1 MKNLSK
7 FVAVALIALS
17 TACAQ
22 TQEETAAAAPA
33 PTVEETNTEESS
45 ADNENAE
52 PVEASTDETTP
63 AAASSSKP
71 KLDLPTQCLQPR
83 IAGRCKARFSVF
95 GFDPLKGK
103 CVPYFYGG
111 CEGSKT
117 LPLKPATKH
126 VIHPRTRLLKNNER
140 VESLTVDGDIGAR
153 TLPPFAF
160 QDRRIA
166 KEEQRDPSARLSALG
181 TDRTTGHR

>member
-1 MKNLSK
+1 MRNLSK
-7 FVAVALIALS
+7 FVAVALITLS

-33 PTVEETNTEESS
+33 PAAEETNTEETTNGGESTKQ
-45 ADNENAE
+45 AE
-52 PVEASTDETTP
+52 AITDTAPVETTP
-63 AAASSSKP
+63 TAASSAKP

-111 CEGSKT
+111 CEGSENRFDT
-117 LPLKPATKH
+117 LEACNEACNPPA
-126 VIHPRTRLLKNNER
+126 NQ
-140 VESLTVDGDIGAR
+140 A
-153 TLPPFAF
+153 
-160 QDRRIA
+160 A
-166 KEEQRDPSARLSALG
+166 KK
-181 TDRTTGHR
+181 

>member
-52 PVEASTDETTP
+52 PAEAVTDAAPDKTKP
-63 AAASSSKP
+63 RAASSSKP

-111 CEGSKT
+111 CEGSENRFDT
-117 LPLKPATKH
+117 LEACNEACNPPA
-126 VIHPRTRLLKNNER
+126 NQ
-140 VESLTVDGDIGAR
+140 A
-153 TLPPFAF
+153 
-160 QDRRIA
+160 A
-166 KEEQRDPSARLSALG
+166 KK
-181 TDRTTGHR
+181 

>member
-1 MKNLSK
+1 MRNLSK
-7 FVAVALIALS
+7 FVAVALITLS

-33 PTVEETNTEESS
+33 PAAEETNTEETAGGSES
-45 ADNENAE
+45 TEQT
-52 PVEASTDETTP
+52 EASTNTAPVETTP
-63 AAASSSKP
+63 TTASSSKP

-111 CEGSKT
+111 CEGSENRFDT
-117 LPLKPATKH
+117 LEACNEACNPPA
-126 VIHPRTRLLKNNER
+126 NQ
-140 VESLTVDGDIGAR
+140 A
-153 TLPPFAF
+153 
-160 QDRRIA
+160 A
-166 KEEQRDPSARLSALG
+166 KK
-181 TDRTTGHR
+181 

>member
-17 TACAQ
+17 IACAQ

-33 PTVEETNTEESS
+33 PTVEEPNTEESS
-45 ADNENAE
+45 ADNEDAE
-52 PVEASTDETTP
+52 AATDAAPDKTTP

-111 CEGSKT
+111 CEGSENRFDT
-117 LPLKPATKH
+117 LEACNEACNPPANQAAEK
-126 VIHPRTRLLKNNER
+126 
-140 VESLTVDGDIGAR
+140 
-153 TLPPFAF
+153 
-160 QDRRIA
+160 
-166 KEEQRDPSARLSALG
+166 
-181 TDRTTGHR
+181 

>member
-95 GFDPLKGK
+95 GFDPLKGSVCRIFTAAAK
-103 CVPYFYGG
+103 EATTASTPW
-111 CEGSKT
+111 
-117 LPLKPATKH
+117 KPATKH
-126 VIHPRTRLLKNNER
+126 VIHPRARLLKNE
-140 VESLTVDGDIGAR
+140 
-153 TLPPFAF
+153 
-160 QDRRIA
+160 
-166 KEEQRDPSARLSALG
+166 
-181 TDRTTGHR
+181 

>member
-52 PVEASTDETTP
+52 PAEAVTDETRHLQLPPRLSPSSTYP
-63 AAASSSKP
+63 LNVFSPELPDAVRHASVSLASTRSKVSVCPIFTAAAKEATTASTPS
-71 KLDLPTQCLQPR
+71 
-83 IAGRCKARFSVF
+83 
-95 GFDPLKGK
+95 
-103 CVPYFYGG
+103 
-111 CEGSKT
+111 
-117 LPLKPATKH
+117 KPATKH
-126 VIHPRTRLLKNNER
+126 VIHPRARLLKNE
-140 VESLTVDGDIGAR
+140 
-153 TLPPFAF
+153 
-160 QDRRIA
+160 
-166 KEEQRDPSARLSALG
+166 
-181 TDRTTGHR
+181 